1 MERKPIT
8 PFAISAK
15 QSLVNLNKPQI
26 WLENEIANDTGLYVD
41 SGVLYKIWTGKSK
54 SKKIITSICG
64 ILNLPLPTD
73 DDLTVQS

>member
-54 SKKIITSICG
+54 SKKNHHFH
-64 ILNLPLPTD
+64 LWHFEF
-73 DDLTVQS
+73 TVAN